1 MDTFELTDDDRRL
14 IEAAKEATK
23 AGFRHGHHYVGCA
36 LRTADGAVYT
46 GLNVETNIGR
56 AAVCAEPVAIGA
68 AVSDG
73 VHDLDTI
80 VAVRH
85 PAPGEDG
92 EPFLVSPCG
101 VCREMITDFGHDVL
115 VIFSDENDQP
125 RKARAIDLLPN
136 KYIRSYRDE
145 HVG

>member
-1 MDTFELTDDDRRL
+1 MDTYDLTDEDWAL
-14 IEAAKEATK
+14 IEAAKNATIE
-23 AGFRHGHHYVGCA
+23 GFEHGRHYVGTA
-36 LRTADGAVYT
+36 LRAADGTIYT

-56 AAVCAEPVAIGA
+56 AAVCAEPVAIGT

-73 VHDLDTI
+73 VHDFDTI

-92 EPFLVSPCG
+92 EPFVVSPCG
-101 VCREMITDFGHDVL
+101 VCREMITDFGREIN
-115 VIFSDENDQP
+115 VIFPDENDEP
-125 RKARAIDLLPN
+125 VKTPAIELLPS
-136 KYIRSYRDE
+136 KYIRSYRDQ